1 MRLLVL
7 VSALTL
13 SAAAHAADAPAKA
26 AADAPAKV
34 GDALASVLPAYF
46 TLQTALAGDTLEG
59 VADAAKTLV
68 AKAKEHQHAGLE
80 KAAGAITGKDL
91 AADRKAFKAVSDI
104 VVDAVMRDAA
114 AKAQYTVAHCS
125 MAFDNAGADWVQQ
138 DKALKNPYFG
148 ASMLA
153 CGSVKN

>member
-1 MRLLVL
+1 MRSLVL
-7 VSALTL
+7 LSALSL
-13 SAAAHAADAPAKA
+13 AAAAHAADAPAKP

-68 AKAKEHQHAGLE
+68 AKAKEHGHAGLE

-114 AKAQYTVAHCS
+114 AKAKYTVAHCP

-138 DKALKNPYFG
+138 DKSLKNPYFG

-153 CGSVKN
+153 CGSIKN